1 MDGSWARYLVIMV
14 VAALVMAALASLDNK
29 NPRDTKGW
37 RQLKPGASY
46 AFSII
51 GGVLMT
57 LFLAYIWLF
66 VGSSRP
72 DGESQMR
79 ILFWMIMAFGG
90 GTLITFFQYRAA
102 RRAAIRWRGNRLA
115 WTGKAG
121 VQYSRTISDAVALEH
136 QRFGP
141 VYLVFADGLKLRIDP
156 YTMHAKALIDTVTQ
170 SLYPHDSDLDDDL

>member
-29 NPRDTKGW
+29 GPRDAKGW

-46 AFSII
+46 AFAII

-66 VGSSRP
+66 VGSSRA

-90 GTLITFFQYRAA
+90 GTLITAFQYRAA
-102 RRAAIRWRGNRLA
+102 RRAAIRWRGDRLV
-115 WTGKAG
+115 WNGKGG
-121 VQYSRTISDAVALEH
+121 VEYSRKIGDAVAVEH
-136 QRFGP
+136 RWLGP

-156 YTMHAKALIDTVTQ
+156 YTMHATALMQAVGEWLNPPERD
-170 SLYPHDSDLDDDL
+170 